1 MNYKIPFLPNRSSK
15 PRQNGVTM
23 VMDKGL
29 GIYQAED
36 LVSTASHLVDFVKL
50 GFGTSYI
57 TGNLEEKIKIY
68 LNAGIEV
75 YFGGT
80 LFEAFLIRKKLDDFL
95 RVVDKYKLNAIEVS
109 DGSANIKHDVKCE
122 IIRKLSANYIVLS
135 EVGSK
140 DAEVHLS
147 SDEWINEMQT
157 ELSAGSSYVIAE
169 ARESGNVGIYNNSG
183 KTEVSL
189 VDSILKS
196 VAAEKILWEAPL
208 KPQQVWFIKKLGSD
222 VNLGNIAPNEIIPL
236 ETLRLGLRGDTFLSF
251 LPDEMKSEIESF

>member
-95 RVVDKYKLNAIEVS
+95 RVVDKFKLNAIEVS
-109 DGSANIKHDVKCE
+109 DGSANIMHDVKCE